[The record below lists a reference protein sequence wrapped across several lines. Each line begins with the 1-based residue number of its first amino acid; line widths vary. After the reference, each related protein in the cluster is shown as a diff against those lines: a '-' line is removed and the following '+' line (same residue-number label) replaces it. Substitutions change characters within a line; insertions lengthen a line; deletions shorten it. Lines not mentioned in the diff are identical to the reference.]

1 MAENN
6 HKHSISIGG
15 IGTLDLLF
23 ALLGYF
29 VYDGLDGLI
38 GILLLSMCFT
48 VLLLVALIPVVGAGI
63 ELALMWWVVMPKV
76 LSFTGLGETWL
87 TSLMVGV
94 YLISGG
100 ILTFVTSLLVWW
112 HVR

>member
-1 MAENN
+1 M
-6 HKHSISIGG
+6 
-15 IGTLDLLF
+15 DLLF

-38 GILLLSMCFT
+38 GILLLSICFT
-48 VLLLVALIPVVGAGI
+48 GLLLVALIPFLGAGI

-76 LSFTGLGETWL
+76 LSFVGLGETWL
-87 TSLMVGV
+87 TSLMFVA
-94 YLISGG
+94 YALSGC
-100 ILTFVTSLLVWW
+100 ILTFVMSLLMWW